1 MERADLGRR
10 IDFDLY
16 LVTDRHLT
24 DRSLDEVVEEALAGG
39 VRAVQLREK
48 DLPAREFLRR
58 AEKLRSLTTR
68 FGARLL
74 INDRLDVCLAVGAD
88 GVHLRA
94 DSLPVSA
101 ARKILGPD
109 RLIGQS
115 THGISEVIEAQE
127 AGADFVVLGPIYDT
141 PSKRSMGRPLGPS
154 AIRSAASRVSI
165 PVFAIGGIRLEQ
177 ISEVIRHGGRGAAV
191 ISALLQ
197 APNPREA
204 ASAMLREL
212 KSLRSATMVPSP
224 DGVRERAID
233 RSWVR

>member
-1 MERADLGRR
+1 MTRR
-10 IDFDLY
+10 IDFNLY
-16 LVTDRHLT
+16 LVTDRHQTGGRPL
-24 DRSLDEVVEEALAGG
+24 DRVVEEALAGG

-48 DLPAREFLRR
+48 DLPTREFLRW
-58 AEKLRSLTTR
+58 AEKLRSLTSR
-68 FGARLL
+68 YGARFL

-115 THGISEVIEAQE
+115 AHSVLEVIKAERE
-127 AGADFVVLGPIYDT
+127 GADFVVLGPIYDT
-141 PSKRSMGRPLGPS
+141 PSKRSMGRPLGLS
-154 AIRSAASRVSI
+154 AIRTAASQASI
-165 PVFAIGGIRLEQ
+165 PVFAIGGVRLER
-177 ISEVIRHGGRGAAV
+177 ISEVIQSGSRGVAV

-197 APNPREA
+197 APDPREA
-204 ASAMLREL
+204 AATVLCEL
-212 KSLRSATMVPSP
+212 KSVWSATTVSSV
-224 DGVRERAID
+224 DGVRDSAID

>member
-1 MERADLGRR
+1 MNRR

-16 LVTDRHLT
+16 LVTDRHQT
-24 DRSLDEVVEEALAGG
+24 GGRPLDEIVEGALAGG

-48 DLPAREFLRR
+48 DLPARAFLRW
-58 AEKLRSLTTR
+58 AEKMRLLTAR

-94 DSLPVSA
+94 DSLPVPVV
-101 ARKILGPD
+101 RKILGPE

-115 THGISEVIEAQE
+115 THAVSEVIEAQR

-141 PSKRSMGRPLGPS
+141 PSKRSMGRPLGSS
-154 AIRSAASRVSI
+154 AIRSAASQVAI
-165 PVFAIGGIRLEQ
+165 PVFAIGGIRLER
-177 ISEVIRHGGRGAAV
+177 ILEVIQSGGQGVAV
-191 ISALLQ
+191 ISAILQ

-204 ASAMLREL
+204 ASAVLCEL
-212 KSLRSATMVPSP
+212 KSLRSATTVSSV
-224 DGVRERAID
+224 DEIRERAID